1 MDPSTLTE
9 PPKRTWGQWA
19 YSFIPGSSTPSP
31 TTSTTPTGG
40 RKHKR
45 GRTYRKEKR
54 PAKRRRNGRKSIRS

>member
-1 MDPSTLTE
+1 MDPSTPTE
-9 PPKRTWGQWA
+9 PPAEPGFFQRILGR
-19 YSFIPGSSTPSP
+19 YYPFGSSTSTP
-31 TTSTTPTGG
+31 TTPTGG